1 MEFTLAF
8 LPGKD
13 QRFVFPFKV
22 RESPGNTRENC
33 SHLPSI
39 HIFKRST
46 QFELLAIYRRI
57 L

>member
-22 RESPGNTRENC
+22 RESPGNKRENC